1 MNLEQVEQLN
11 LEQLGKSCSTC
22 TTCKLSSTR
31 QNVVFGDGHPDARLM
46 LIGEG
51 PGQEEDRTARPFVGQ
66 AGQLLEQILGAVG
79 MNRQDIYIANVVK
92 CRPPQNRNPE
102 PEEIASCQPW
112 LLEQI
117 KLIRPQILVTL
128 GNVPTQWALETSL
141 GITKT
146 RGQWSEFK
154 KLSAPIPLL
163 PMFHPAYLLRNAV
176 RTVGGP
182 KWLTWQDIKAVKAA
196 LEALPEKSEVQLE
209 IPQTT
214 LF

>member
-1 MNLEQVEQLN
+1 VNLEELQN
-11 LEQLGKSCSTC
+11 TCSTC
-22 TTCKLSSTR
+22 TACKLSSTR
-31 QNVVFGDGHPDARLM
+31 TQVVFGMGNPNARLM

-51 PGQEEDRTARPFVGQ
+51 PGQEEDRTGKPFVGQ
-66 AGQLLEQILGAVG
+66 AGQLLDQILGAVG
-79 MNRQDIYIANVVK
+79 ITRDEVYIANVVK
-92 CRPPQNRNPE
+92 CRPPNNRNPE
-102 PEEIASCQPW
+102 PDEIIACENW

-117 KLIRPQILVTL
+117 RFIQPQIIITL
-128 GNVPTQWALETSL
+128 GNVPTQWALGTTL

-146 RGQWSEFK
+146 RGTWTEFK

-182 KWLTWQDIKAVKAA
+182 KWLTWQDIKAVKEK
-196 LEALPEKSEVQLE
+196 LEQLPDKKEVTLE
-209 IPQTT
+209 IEQIK

>member
-1 MNLEQVEQLN
+1 MEEFEVLRQNCLA
-11 LEQLGKSCSTC
+11 C
-22 TTCKLSSTR
+22 TTCKLATTR
-31 QNVVFGDGHPDARLM
+31 QNVVFGEGDPKARLM

-51 PGQEEDRTARPFVGQ
+51 PGQEEDRTGRPFVGQ
-66 AGQLLEQILGAVG
+66 AGVLLEQILAAVG
-79 MNRQDIYIANVVK
+79 LTRQEIYIGNIVK

-102 PEEIASCQPW
+102 PDEVAACDHW

-117 KLIRPQILVTL
+117 RLIQPQIIVTL
-128 GNVPTQWALETSL
+128 GNVPTQWALGTSL

-154 KLSAPIPLL
+154 KLSQPIRVF

-196 LEALPEKSEVQLE
+196 LELLPEKSLE
-209 IPQTT
+209 IKQGT

>member
-1 MNLEQVEQLN
+1 MNLTELQT
-11 LEQLGKSCSTC
+11 KCSTC
-22 TTCKLSSTR
+22 TTCELANTR
-31 QNVVFGDGHPDARLM
+31 QNVVFGEGHPNARLM
-46 LIGEG
+46 LIGEA

-79 MNRQDIYIANVVK
+79 ITRDEIFIANVVK
-92 CRPPQNRNPE
+92 CRPPNNRNPE
-102 PEEIASCQPW
+102 PAEILSCEHW

-117 KLIRPQILVTL
+117 SLIRPQIIITL
-128 GNVPTQWALETSL
+128 GNVPTQWALETTL

-146 RGQWSEFK
+146 RGTWTEFK

-163 PMFHPAYLLRNAV
+163 PMFHPAYLLRNAI

-182 KWLTWQDIKAVKAA
+182 KWLTWQDIKAVKVA
-196 LEALPEKSEVQLE
+196 LETLPDKKELQLE
-209 IPQTT
+209 VPQIT